1 MLGRGPV
8 SRDVS
13 PHGAVWAWQERKVFQ
28 EVGWLWVGVK
38 GIEGQD
44 QGSDFILWALE
55 SVWVWARQTQAWGK
69 RSRSSRYR
77 HQGEGGP
84 VVPKGYWDS
93 HAHPCL
99 SV

>member
-55 SVWVWARQTQAWGK
+55 CVGV
-69 RSRSSRYR
+69 
-77 HQGEGGP
+77 GEA
-84 VVPKGYWDS
+84 DS
-93 HAHPCL
+93 GLGEEKPIQQ
-99 SV
+99 V